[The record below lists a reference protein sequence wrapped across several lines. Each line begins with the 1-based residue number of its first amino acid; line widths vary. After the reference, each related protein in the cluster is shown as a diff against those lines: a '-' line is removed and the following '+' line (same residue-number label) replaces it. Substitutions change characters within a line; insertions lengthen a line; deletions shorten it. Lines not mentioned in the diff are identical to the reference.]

1 MDISSIRA
9 KARQV
14 KSQTQGIYALYLIPI
29 LANIISLIYRYNN
42 NSSTY
47 APSAPTDS
55 AALASQTQ
63 DMLQTLLTVGAIVT
77 MISGIIFSVV
87 MAIIIS
93 LFKVS
98 AQFKT
103 LEILR
108 GSQEPVGFK
117 DSLRA
122 FNNDIFGKV
131 FSTIFLKHFLLFLW
145 GLVSSIG
152 GFMTL
157 GSSVAIVLYAITG
170 TSSPALVSAL
180 GIGLLLSILGWVIA
194 IPQQYAYSQVEY
206 ILYDQLEKG
215 QYSSA
220 FTIIKESRRIMRGY
234 KFKRFTLDLTFV
246 GWWIL
251 SGFTL
256 GIVGV
261 HVIPY
266 QEIANTI
273 FYEELRQ
280 GNIR

>member
-1 MDISSIRA
+1 MNISAIRA
-9 KARQV
+9 KARQI
-14 KSQTQGIYALYLIPI
+14 KSQTQGIYALYLVPI
-29 LANIISLIYRYNN
+29 LANIFSLIYRYNN
-42 NSSTY
+42 NSSSY
-47 APSAPTDS
+47 APSAPTDT
-55 AALASQTQ
+55 AALASQTR
-63 DMLQTLLTVGAIVT
+63 DMLQTLFTVGAIVT

-87 MAIIIS
+87 IAILIS

-108 GSQEPVGFK
+108 GNQEPVGFK

-122 FNNDIFGKV
+122 FNTDIFGKV
-131 FSTIFLKHFLLFLW
+131 FATIFLKHFLLFLW
-145 GLVSSIG
+145 GLISSIG

-157 GSSVAIVLYAITG
+157 GSSMAILLYAIAG
-170 TSSPALVSAL
+170 TTSPVLFTIFSISFL
-180 GIGLLLSILGWVIA
+180 ISILGWVIV

-206 ILYDQLEKG
+206 ILYDQLETG
-215 QYSSA
+215 TYSSA
-220 FTIIKESRRIMRGY
+220 FAIIKESRRLMKGY
-234 KFKRFTLDLTFV
+234 KFKRFTLDLTFI

-256 GIVGV
+256 GLVGI

-280 GNIR
+280 GNIH